1 MIEFKSVK
9 YHLGNKQFEYDFS
22 VSSSITGIYGH
33 SGAGKTTL
41 FNLLSGLAAPDRGQI
56 ILNHTQL
63 FNNKEKISIPPK
75 NRNIGY
81 VFQENLLFPHLS
93 VNKNL
98 LYSKPYKRN
107 KIQNIEFNDVV
118 ELLDLGPLLNLMPRQ
133 LSGGER
139 QRVAIGRA
147 LLSQPGL
154 LLLDEPF
161 SNVDCSKRKQI
172 ISYLIRVNN
181 HFHVPMLIIS
191 HYLEDILK
199 LTQNILLV
207 ENGKVTTQD
216 HVFNI
221 IKNGEKTDLIRPE
234 KYQNPIY
241 AYFANFDKNGNIFN
255 LLTQNKTEIKISTNS
270 KLISPDIIPG
280 TKIHLSI
287 KPDDIS
293 LSTEYIEETS
303 LQNQIKGKVN
313 QIIESK
319 NNIFCVIDCGFELLV
334 ELSQT
339 SREKLLL
346 HTGQDVYCQVKA
358 KSFDVV
364 HISNEVIQI
373 SPVGE
378 NSKYIELTRTI

>member
-1 MIEFKSVK
+1 
-9 YHLGNKQFEYDFS
+9 
-22 VSSSITGIYGH
+22 
-33 SGAGKTTL
+33 
-41 FNLLSGLAAPDRGQI
+41 
-56 ILNHTQL
+56 
-63 FNNKEKISIPPK
+63 
-75 NRNIGY
+75 
-81 VFQENLLFPHLS
+81 
-93 VNKNL
+93 
-98 LYSKPYKRN
+98 
-107 KIQNIEFNDVV
+107 
-118 ELLDLGPLLNLMPRQ
+118 
-133 LSGGER
+133 
-139 QRVAIGRA
+139 
-147 LLSQPGL
+147 
-154 LLLDEPF
+154 
-161 SNVDCSKRKQI
+161 
-172 ISYLIRVNN
+172 
-181 HFHVPMLIIS
+181 MLIIS

-207 ENGKVTTQD
+207 ENGKVTAGD

-221 IKNGEKTDLIRPE
+221 IKNGKKTDLIRPE

-364 HISNEVIQI
+364 HVSNEVIQI